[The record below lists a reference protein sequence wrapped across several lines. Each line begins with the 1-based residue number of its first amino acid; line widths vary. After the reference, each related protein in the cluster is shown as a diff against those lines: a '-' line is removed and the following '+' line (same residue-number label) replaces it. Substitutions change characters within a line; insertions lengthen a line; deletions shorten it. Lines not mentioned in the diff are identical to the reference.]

1 MPGPKKVPHHLK
13 LIRGTALSP
22 KTGASASATT
32 PALPAVNVVPN
43 PPRWM
48 KNPDAVAEW
57 NRLAP
62 LLVSTRLLTAG
73 NLGLLEQLCA
83 TRGYLVRIWREDLRA
98 NAALIASYRM
108 LHNSLGL
115 LGWEVPQAQP
125 GNRFA
130 SNAFKPK
137 SAP

>member
-1 MPGPKKVPHHLK
+1 MPGPKKVPCHLK
-13 LIRGTALSP
+13 VIRGTASSP
-22 KTGASASATT
+22 NNTAATT

-48 KNPDAVAEW
+48 KNPDACAHW

-62 LLVSTRLLTAG
+62 LLVSTHLLNAG

-83 TRGYLVRIWREDLRA
+83 THGYLVRIWREDLRA

-108 LHNSLGL
+108 LSNSLGM
-115 LGWEVPQAQP
+115 LGWDIPKAQP

-130 SNAFKPK
+130 KNASTSKTP
-137 SAP
+137 